1 MAETKQRLKRIPM
14 SKEEF
19 EKLPE
24 GPPFYDYIG
33 GEAIEVNR
41 PSGKHQKIIVRVCNR
56 LMDHLYERRLGD
68 VWADIDVLLPT
79 GDVVGPDLSLLLAEH
94 LDRYDEEKGDII
106 GVPDL
111 VVEVLSPTTREYDRV
126 EEKMRVYHRA
136 GVPWVWL
143 IDQETLTIEEFRWTQ
158 DGYLLVQAVKA
169 GETFRPTLFPDLDI
183 NLKTLLG
190 E

>member
-24 GPPFYDYIG
+24 GPPFYDYLN

-41 PSGKHQKIIVRVCNR
+41 PSGRHQTIVG
-56 LMDHLYERRLGD
+56 LLWHLLLTFLSATGLGK
-68 VWADIDVLLPT
+68 VWFDIDVLLPT
-79 GDVVGPDLSLLLAEH
+79 GDVVGPDISLLLAEH

-126 EEKMRVYHRA
+126 EKMRVYHRA

-169 GETFRPTLFPDLDI
+169 GETFHPKLFPDLEI